1 MTVNTPPQIAVSM
14 SLTDAELLQRMQR
27 GDGEAFSALYQRHQQ
42 RVYRYAS
49 IYNGSEGVAADIT
62 QEVFMHLIDN
72 HSFDPAQGELRA
84 YLLGMARNLLRRHW
98 RDAQRVEALP
108 DEDDGP
114 LGETLVEHLEPSLLV
129 SRAPQHGGLRAAIAA
144 LPSYY
149 REVMILCELEE
160 LDYQDAAR
168 ILDVPIGTV
177 RSRLN
182 RARKALC
189 VALASKTPASVGVR
203 DGGESYEL
211 RAV

>member
-1 MTVNTPPQIAVSM
+1 M
-14 SLTDAELLQRMQR
+14 SLTDAELLVRMQR
-27 GDGEAFSALYQRHQQ
+27 GDGAAFSVLYQRHQQ
-42 RVYRYAS
+42 RVFRFAS
-49 IYNGSEGVAADIT
+49 IYSGSEGVAADVT

-98 RDAQRVEALP
+98 REAQRFEALP
-108 DEDDGP
+108 DEEDGP
-114 LGETLVEHLEPSLLV
+114 LGDNLIEHREPSMLV
-129 SRAPQHGGLRAAIAA
+129 SRAQQYGGLRAAILA

-160 LDYQDAAR
+160 LDYQEAAR
-168 ILDVPIGTV
+168 ILEVPIGTV

-182 RARKALC
+182 RARKALS
-189 VALASKTPASVGVR
+189 VAMGVR
-203 DGGESYEL
+203 PAAGVAVNDRGENYEL

>member
-1 MTVNTPPQIAVSM
+1 M

-42 RVYRYAS
+42 RVFRYAS
-49 IYNGSEGVAADIT
+49 VYCGVEGVAADIT

-84 YLLGMARNLLRRHW
+84 YLLGIARNLLRRHW
-98 RDAQRVEALP
+98 RDAQRFEALP
-108 DEDDGP
+108 GDEDGP
-114 LGETLVEHLEPSLLV
+114 LGEAMIEYTEPSMLV
-129 SRAPQHGGLRAAIAA
+129 SRAQQHGDLRAAILA

-160 LDYQDAAR
+160 LDYLEAAR
-168 ILDVPIGTV
+168 ILEVPIGTV

-182 RARKALC
+182 RARKALSAAL
-189 VALASKTPASVGVR
+189 VASPAAAVGDR
-203 DGGESYEL
+203 GESYEL

>member
-1 MTVNTPPQIAVSM
+1 M

-42 RVYRYAS
+42 RVFRYAS
-49 IYNGSEGVAADIT
+49 VYCGVEGVAADIT

-98 RDAQRVEALP
+98 RDAQRFEALP
-108 DEDDGP
+108 GDDDGP
-114 LGETLVEHLEPSLLV
+114 LDEAMIEHIEPSMLV
-129 SRAPQHGGLRAAIAA
+129 SRAQQHGDLRAAILA

-160 LDYQDAAR
+160 LDYLEAAR
-168 ILDVPIGTV
+168 ILEVPIGTV

-182 RARKALC
+182 RARKALSAAL
-189 VALASKTPASVGVR
+189 VASPAAAVGDR
-203 DGGESYEL
+203 GESYEL

>member
-1 MTVNTPPQIAVSM
+1 M

-42 RVYRYAS
+42 RVFRYAS
-49 IYNGSEGVAADIT
+49 VYSGVEGVAADIT

-98 RDAQRVEALP
+98 RDAQRFEALP
-108 DEDDGP
+108 GDEDGP
-114 LGETLVEHLEPSLLV
+114 LGEAMIEYTEPSMLV
-129 SRAPQHGGLRAAIAA
+129 SRAQQHGDLRAAILA

-160 LDYQDAAR
+160 LDYLEAAR
-168 ILDVPIGTV
+168 ILEVPIGTV

-182 RARKALC
+182 RARKALSAAL
-189 VALASKTPASVGVR
+189 VASPAAAVGDR
-203 DGGESYEL
+203 GESYEL

>member
-1 MTVNTPPQIAVSM
+1 M

-42 RVYRYAS
+42 RVFRYAS
-49 IYNGSEGVAADIT
+49 VYSGAEGIAADIT
-62 QEVFMHLIDN
+62 QEVFMQLIDN
-72 HSFDPAQGELRA
+72 HSFDPAQGPLRA

-98 RDAQRVEALP
+98 RDAQRFDALP
-108 DEDDGP
+108 SEEDGP
-114 LGETLVEHLEPSLLV
+114 LGDTLIEHLEPSMLV
-129 SRAPQHGGLRAAIAA
+129 SRAQQHGDLHAAILA

-160 LDYQDAAR
+160 LDYQEAAR
-168 ILDVPIGTV
+168 ILEVPIGTV

-182 RARKALC
+182 RARKALS
-189 VALASKTPASVGVR
+189 VAMGASPLAAAVSDR
-203 DGGESYEL
+203 GESYEL

>member
-1 MTVNTPPQIAVSM
+1 M
-14 SLTDAELLQRMQR
+14 SPTDAELLQRMQR

-42 RVYRYAS
+42 RVYRFAS
-49 IYNGSEGVAADIT
+49 LYSGVDGVAADIT

-98 RDAQRVEALP
+98 RDAQRFEALP
-108 DEDDGP
+108 EEDEGP
-114 LGETLVEHLEPSLLV
+114 LRESLVEHLEPSMLV
-129 SRAPQHGGLRAAIAA
+129 CRAQQHGGLRAAIFA

-160 LDYQDAAR
+160 LDYLEAAR
-168 ILDVPIGTV
+168 ILEVPIGTV

-189 VALASKTPASVGVR
+189 VAMGAKATANAPVSDR
-203 DGGESYEL
+203 GESYEL

>member
-1 MTVNTPPQIAVSM
+1 M
-14 SLTDAELLQRMQR
+14 SLTDAELLQLMQR

-42 RVYRYAS
+42 RVFRYAS
-49 IYNGSEGVAADIT
+49 VYSGVEGVAADIT

-108 DEDDGP
+108 GDDDGP
-114 LGETLVEHLEPSLLV
+114 LGEAMSEHIEPSMLV
-129 SRAPQHGGLRAAIAA
+129 SRAQQHGDLRAAILA

-160 LDYQDAAR
+160 LDYLEAAR
-168 ILDVPIGTV
+168 ILEVPLGTV

-182 RARKALC
+182 RARKALSAAL
-189 VALASKTPASVGVR
+189 VASPAAAVS

>member
-1 MTVNTPPQIAVSM
+1 MTA
-14 SLTDAELLQRMQR
+14 TDAELLKRMQR
-27 GDGEAFSALYQRHQQ
+27 GEGEAFSALYQRHQQ
-42 RVYRYAS
+42 RVFRYAS
-49 IYNGSEGVAADIT
+49 IYSGAEGVAADIT

-98 RDAQRVEALP
+98 RDAQRFEALP
-108 DEDDGP
+108 EEEDGP
-114 LGETLVEHLEPSLLV
+114 LGDPLIEHAEPSMLV
-129 SRAPQHGGLRAAIAA
+129 SRAQQHGGLRAAILA

-160 LDYQDAAR
+160 LDYQEAAR
-168 ILDVPIGTV
+168 ILEVPIGTV

-182 RARKALC
+182 RARKALSA
-189 VALASKTPASVGVR
+189 ALHASAAAGPVSDR
-203 DGGESYEL
+203 GESYEL

>member
-1 MTVNTPPQIAVSM
+1 M

-42 RVYRYAS
+42 RVFRYAS
-49 IYNGSEGVAADIT
+49 VYSGAEGVAADIT

-72 HSFDPAQGELRA
+72 HSFDPAQGDLRA

-98 RDAQRVEALP
+98 RDAQRFEALP
-108 DEDDGP
+108 GDDDGP
-114 LGETLVEHLEPSLLV
+114 LDEAMIEHIEPSMLV
-129 SRAPQHGGLRAAIAA
+129 SRAQQHGDLRAAILA

-160 LDYQDAAR
+160 LDYLEAAR
-168 ILDVPIGTV
+168 ILEVPIGTV

-182 RARKALC
+182 RARKALSAAL
-189 VALASKTPASVGVR
+189 VASPAAAVSDR
-203 DGGESYEL
+203 GESYEL

>member
-1 MTVNTPPQIAVSM
+1 M

-42 RVYRYAS
+42 RVFRYAS
-49 IYNGSEGVAADIT
+49 VYSGVEGVAADIT

-72 HSFDPAQGELRA
+72 HSFDPAQGDLRA

-98 RDAQRVEALP
+98 RDAQRFEALP
-108 DEDDGP
+108 GDDDGP
-114 LGETLVEHLEPSLLV
+114 LDEAMIEHIEPSMLV
-129 SRAPQHGGLRAAIAA
+129 SRAQQHGDLRAAILA

-160 LDYQDAAR
+160 LDYLEAAR
-168 ILDVPIGTV
+168 ILEVPLGTV

-182 RARKALC
+182 RARKALSAAL
-189 VALASKTPASVGVR
+189 VASPAAAVS

>member
-1 MTVNTPPQIAVSM
+1 M
-14 SLTDAELLQRMQR
+14 SLTDAELLQLMQR

-42 RVYRYAS
+42 RVFRYAS
-49 IYNGSEGVAADIT
+49 VYSGVEGVAADIT

-72 HSFDPAQGELRA
+72 HSFDPAQGDLRA

-98 RDAQRVEALP
+98 RDAQRFEALP
-108 DEDDGP
+108 GDDDGP
-114 LGETLVEHLEPSLLV
+114 LDEAMIEHIEPSMLV
-129 SRAPQHGGLRAAIAA
+129 SRAQQHGDLRAAILA

-160 LDYQDAAR
+160 LDYLEAAR
-168 ILDVPIGTV
+168 ILEVPLGTV

-182 RARKALC
+182 RARKALSAAL
-189 VALASKTPASVGVR
+189 VASPAAAVS